1 MIITIRQMGAYWPI
15 APRSAVDIVTPKTAE
30 APSLEDRTTATSITT
45 QLLMIAFLGQDEC
58 RAQHPC
64 NPYD

>member
-1 MIITIRQMGAYWPI
+1 MIITIIQMGAYWPI
-15 APRSAVDIVTPKTAE
+15 VPWSAVDIATPKIAE
-30 APSLEDRTTATSITT
+30 APSMEDRTTATITT